1 MASSPVLQQAP
12 AKVFS
17 GTFQIYGR
25 NFGKLFLVFLLF
37 TIVLAIPLYIFL
49 PAYVQKINEAVQEVD
64 ALALYMMAYMVTAL
78 IAPIAQ
84 MIAMMCAIGVFAAP
98 FAMGLAGKIIFD
110 YKEGKQSTAKEA
122 VLWTCR
128 NYKKL
133 LSAYAVYYG
142 VFALFAFVCFAV
154 LTGIMSS
161 SHLIIEVWL
170 YPAVGMLIAG
180 GVAVLLGTI
189 FVPFGVIDKGKEAFG
204 ALFHSFGTM
213 YSRSFL
219 RSFLSLALASLIAA
233 AFSLA
238 AQLPYF
244 YPFLFKSA
252 DSSRFQ
258 NLLSFINGLT
268 NNVIYIAVAIV
279 IYSLAGVF
287 LYIFAYNTYRNAKY
301 VRAARIGGAK

>member
-1 MASSPVLQQAP
+1 MALAPVLEKAP

-25 NFGKLFLVFLLF
+25 NFGKLFLVFILF
-37 TIVLAIPLYIFL
+37 IVVLAIPLFIFL
-49 PAYVQKINEAVQEVD
+49 PAYVQTINEAVQEVD
-64 ALALYMMAYMVTAL
+64 ALAMYMMAYMLNAL
-78 IAPIAQ
+78 IAPITK
-84 MIAMMCAIGVFAAP
+84 MIAMMCAIGVFVAP
-98 FAMGLAGKIIFD
+98 FAMGLAGKIISD
-110 YKEGKQSTAKEA
+110 AKEGAKSTFGEA
-122 VLWTCR
+122 ALWTCKEYR
-128 NYKKL
+128 KL

-142 VFALFAFVCFAV
+142 VFALFAFICFVV

-161 SHLIIEVWL
+161 SHLISEVWL
-170 YPAVGMLIAG
+170 YPTIGMLAAG

-189 FVPFGVIDKGKEAFG
+189 FVPFGVIDGGRQGFR
-204 ALFHSFGTM
+204 ALFHSFRTM

-219 RSFLSLALASLIAA
+219 KSFLFLAAGMLIAV
-233 AFSLA
+233 AFSIA

-244 YPFLFKSA
+244 YPFIFKSI

-268 NNVIYIAVAIV
+268 NNVAYIVYAIV

-287 LYIFAYNTYRNAKY
+287 LYVFAYNTYRNAKS
-301 VRAARIGGAK
+301 VSAAKNGGTK